1 MRRKI
6 KMLGPYGIFLIII
19 AGIFQ
24 LTALSLDQAV
34 IQFEDKYR
42 ETQDINLKNSQE
54 QEFALETNRKI
65 GQNIETASFQL
76 FVLSSLGLNDESISS
91 NLKES
96 KDFFYADILMRQM
109 MLINDVFTD
118 DNNRSRLCKKIWTV
132 KELGKEDNK
141 KVNICDHFEEIRTA
155 NLDFYTLLRG
165 LKPGKHAVLNEKF
178 DEKTKY
184 VATQVAIQYNEYYF
198 NDLLNIFGE
207 IESELFENIN
217 KTNLELYDINQ
228 KKQIFLLFSMI
239 SQLLSFL
246 FLLILFRRIL
256 SK

>member
-141 KVNICDHFEEIRTA
+141 KVNICDHFEEIRKSNFVFY
-155 NLDFYTLLRG
+155 NLLTGNTPHLFSD
-165 LKPGKHAVLNEKF
+165 LNEKF
-178 DEKTKY
+178 SEKSKY
-184 VATQVAIQYNEYYF
+184 ASAQLMIRYNEIYF

-228 KKQIFLLFSMI
+228 KKQLFLLFSMI